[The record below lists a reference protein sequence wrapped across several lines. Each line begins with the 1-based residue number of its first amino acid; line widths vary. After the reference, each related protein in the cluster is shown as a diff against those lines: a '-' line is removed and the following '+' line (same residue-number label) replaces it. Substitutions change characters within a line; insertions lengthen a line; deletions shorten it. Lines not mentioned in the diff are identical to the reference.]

1 MMKNKEKIESLFK
14 EIIELLEDSSG
25 SNSFDESM
33 SDTPER
39 VAKMWGNELL
49 KGYHMHPQ
57 ELIKLFPNTSKNP
70 EEIEIGNIPFYSM
83 CEHHMMPFFGRMTIK
98 YIPGNFV
105 LGLSKIPRVVEAYAR
120 RFQLQ
125 ERLGQQI
132 ADAIVKYGKARSVE
146 VIIEAEHTCMT
157 ARGIQSIGSM
167 TKTKSTSFATK

>member
-1 MMKNKEKIESLFK
+1 MKNGKKIEDLFK
-14 EIIELLEDSSG
+14 DILTGLEESCG
-25 SNSFDESM
+25 GKVFDESM
-33 SDTPER
+33 KETPAR

-57 ELIKLFPNTSKNP
+57 DVVKLFPNTVKNP
-70 EEIEIGNIPFYSM
+70 EEIEITNIPFYSM
-83 CEHHMMPFFGRMTIK
+83 CEHHMMPFFGKVTIK

-105 LGLSKIPRVVEAYAR
+105 LGLSKIPRIVEIYAR

-132 ADAIVKYGKARSVE
+132 GDAIVKYGKARSVE

-157 ARGIQSIGSM
+157 ARGIQSIGSI
-167 TKTKSTSFATK
+167 TKTKSTAYTTK

>member
-1 MMKNKEKIESLFK
+1 MKNKEKIENLFK
-14 EIIELLEDSSG
+14 DIITNLEDSCG
-25 SNSFDESM
+25 GNVFDESM
-33 SDTPER
+33 ADTPSR

-57 ELIKLFPNTSKNP
+57 DIVKLFPNTAKNP
-70 EEIEIGNIPFYSM
+70 EEIEINNIPFYSM

-132 ADAIVKYGKARSVE
+132 ADAIVKYGKARSAE

-157 ARGIQSIGSM
+157 ARGIQAIGSM
-167 TKTKSTSFATK
+167 TKTRSSAYATR